1 MKNKY
6 WNEEEIEILGKMWG
20 RSSISNIAKKL
31 DRTENSVKVKGQ
43 RLFGSKSE
51 YVGLYTGADLARAI
65 GVDNKMINYYLK
77 KGLQYRKSGRLN
89 LIKIEDFWKFA
100 KEHKDL
106 IKFYKIE
113 KNIIPNEPKWVKE
126 IRNNQ
131 NKYNK
136 PNKYKKWTNYQD
148 ILLINMVRKGLS
160 TKEIAKE
167 LQRTEYA
174 VKSRRKILNLK
185 YILDLENEKVTI

>member
-6 WNEEEIEILGKMWG
+6 WNEEEIEILRKMWG
-20 RSSISNIAKKL
+20 RSSISNIAKKI

-43 RLFGSKSE
+43 RLFGIKSE

-77 KGLQYRKSGRLN
+77 KGLKYRKSGRLN

-106 IKFYKIE
+106 IKFY
-113 KNIIPNEPKWVKE
+113 
-126 IRNNQ
+126 
-131 NKYNK
+131 
-136 PNKYKKWTNYQD
+136 
-148 ILLINMVRKGLS
+148 NMVRKGLS